1 MQATIDAEGNG
12 APSNDT
18 DVLQESPA
26 SPGEHAQD
34 GSGGL
39 LEATFEERFEQFY
52 LQLAEGKTGGMV
64 ACVDEMQRIV
74 DSTRQRQ
81 QQLDPVKPPSAAAPP
96 QASPPS
102 STSPSAAVYDE
113 MLQDCRRKAGE
124 VTLDRLRKL
133 CQKLSRP
140 NANRD
145 DDGGHMGGDGGTA
158 LGEEETVVVSYH
170 AALLGKAEGAANIYG
185 GFLRNR
191 LKQANDAAV
200 KKLSSLRPLYR
211 LSLASGGG
219 GGGGVAVGGGG
230 GDASEGGKGGAAAA
244 ADPHPHITAL
254 ATVLGEGSKLMVRLA
269 ESSQGDGV
277 TEPVAEL
284 LHKDSKTQAVKIL
297 EWFQHDADLPKWQA
311 QVSGRT
317 AGQRAAA
324 AGGGSRPSSAPTSGN
339 GRGGGGSGGG
349 GGSRGGGGE
358 SLFDARGMDFVI
370 DEMALACQYCHRYL
384 DFVADDLG
392 LPEDQSSEFYA
403 QVRLIEGA
411 YVQLEDAYCL
421 RSVEEAMRIAEPI
434 EVQDGTY
441 VSSMVEDASFLVH
454 KSLRRS
460 VSTRSEQAIMAVC
473 NRVTE
478 ILDPHAPEPCFFGGL
493 ATEADHTV
501 PVGRGDGEKGSD
513 QQPDDFST
521 ALAKALEEAADE
533 HSGPRGEGSGDGG
546 AAGSGMGEGFGEV
559 KGAMVGINSVHVAL
573 SSVSAIQ
580 DALNRFLEAS
590 NPLVSLMLD
599 EVARILRSYKDLR
612 DSRLNDV
619 LEALS
624 PPVSSALANAFG
636 SSSYALGP
644 AQYELRSGDLPGA
657 RRVLHAAT
665 CAMTGSDSSGESGG
679 GGGGGAEADA
689 DGGCRAA
696 LLQEPFE
703 ELGGR
708 GAGGA
713 PGGGGGGAGGG
724 GRGGG
729 GGGGAGGGGGGFTEW
744 GALLLRK
751 EVRTLQQG
759 LAALMETD
767 SLNMEFGDLNELVRL
782 LNFERPADAL
792 DYRPPPA
799 PRRPG
804 NNGSAGVNGGGGG
817 RIGDGENASVSS
829 ERVKGVL
836 RLRADFQRE
845 AIDALEL

>member
-1 MQATIDAEGNG
+1 
-12 APSNDT
+12 
-18 DVLQESPA
+18 
-26 SPGEHAQD
+26 
-34 GSGGL
+34 
-39 LEATFEERFEQFY
+39 
-52 LQLAEGKTGGMV
+52 
-64 ACVDEMQRIV
+64 
-74 DSTRQRQ
+74 
-81 QQLDPVKPPSAAAPP
+81 
-96 QASPPS
+96 
-102 STSPSAAVYDE
+102 
-113 MLQDCRRKAGE
+113 
-124 VTLDRLRKL
+124 
-133 CQKLSRP
+133 
-140 NANRD
+140 
-145 DDGGHMGGDGGTA
+145 
-158 LGEEETVVVSYH
+158 
-170 AALLGKAEGAANIYG
+170 
-185 GFLRNR
+185 
-191 LKQANDAAV
+191 
-200 KKLSSLRPLYR
+200 
-211 LSLASGGG
+211 
-219 GGGGVAVGGGG
+219 
-230 GDASEGGKGGAAAA
+230 
-244 ADPHPHITAL
+244 
-254 ATVLGEGSKLMVRLA
+254 
-269 ESSQGDGV
+269 
-277 TEPVAEL
+277 
-284 LHKDSKTQAVKIL
+284 
-297 EWFQHDADLPKWQA
+297 
-311 QVSGRT
+311 
-317 AGQRAAA
+317 
-324 AGGGSRPSSAPTSGN
+324 
-339 GRGGGGSGGG
+339 
-349 GGSRGGGGE
+349 
-358 SLFDARGMDFVI
+358 
-370 DEMALACQYCHRYL
+370 MALACQYCHRYL

-478 ILDPHAPEPCFFGGL
+478 ILDPHAPEPSFFGGL
-493 ATEADHTV
+493 ATEADHRV
-501 PVGRGDGEKGSD
+501 PVGGGEGGGGDGEKGGD

-533 HSGPRGEGSGDGG
+533 HSGPRGEGSGDGR
-546 AAGSGMGEGFGEV
+546 AAGSGAGEEFGEV
-559 KGAMVGINSVHVAL
+559 EGAMVGINSVHVAL

-590 NPLVSLMLD
+590 NPLVGLMLD

-665 CAMTGSDSSGESGG
+665 RAMTGSDNSGESGG
-679 GGGGGAEADA
+679 GGGGAGADA

-703 ELGGR
+703 ELVR
-708 GAGGA
+708 RLASRVAAGVEMAARAKGH
-713 PGGGGGGAGGG
+713 
-724 GRGGG
+724 GGG

-799 PRRPG
+799 PRRPRDD
-804 NNGSAGVNGGGGG
+804 GSAGVNGGGGG

-829 ERVKGVL
+829 ERVKEVL

>member
-1 MQATIDAEGNG
+1 MQAPFDAEGNG

-26 SPGEHAQD
+26 ASGEHAQD

-74 DSTRQRQ
+74 DSTRQRE
-81 QQLDPVKPPSAAAPP
+81 QQLNPVKPPSAAAPP

-145 DDGGHMGGDGGTA
+145 DDGGRMGGDGGTA

-191 LKQANDAAV
+191 LKLANDAAV

-219 GGGGVAVGGGG
+219 GGGGVAAAGGG
-230 GDASEGGKGGAAAA
+230 GDALEGGKGGAAVA

-269 ESSQGDGV
+269 ESSLGDGV
-277 TEPVAEL
+277 MEPVAEL

-339 GRGGGGSGGG
+339 GRGGGGGGGGGGSGSGGGGSGGG
-349 GGSRGGGGE
+349 GGEG
-358 SLFDARGMDFVI
+358 LFDARGMDFVI

-478 ILDPHAPEPCFFGGL
+478 ILDPHAPEPSFFGGL
-493 ATEADHTV
+493 ATEADHRV
-501 PVGRGDGEKGSD
+501 PVGRGEGGGGDGEKGSD

-533 HSGPRGEGSGDGG
+533 RSGPRGEGSGDGG
-546 AAGSGMGEGFGEV
+546 AAGIGAGEGFGEV
-559 KGAMVGINSVHVAL
+559 EGAMVGINSVHVAL

-590 NPLVSLMLD
+590 NPLVGLMLD

-665 CAMTGSDSSGESGG
+665 RAMTGSDSSGESGG
-679 GGGGGAEADA
+679 GGAGAGADA
-689 DGGCRAA
+689 YGGCRAA

-703 ELGGR
+703 ELVRRLASRVAAGVEMAARAKGHGG
-708 GAGGA
+708 GGD
-713 PGGGGGGAGGG
+713 GGGGAGGG
-724 GRGGG
+724 GD
-729 GGGGAGGGGGGFTEW
+729 GFTEW

-767 SLNMEFGDLNELVRL
+767 SLNMEFGDLNELV
-782 LNFERPADAL
+782 
-792 DYRPPPA
+792 
-799 PRRPG
+799 
-804 NNGSAGVNGGGGG
+804 
-817 RIGDGENASVSS
+817 
-829 ERVKGVL
+829 
-836 RLRADFQRE
+836 
-845 AIDALEL
+845 